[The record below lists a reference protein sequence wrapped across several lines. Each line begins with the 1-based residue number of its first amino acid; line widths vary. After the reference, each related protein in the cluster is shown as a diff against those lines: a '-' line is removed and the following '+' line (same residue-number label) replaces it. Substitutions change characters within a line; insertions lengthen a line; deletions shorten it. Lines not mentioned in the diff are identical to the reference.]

1 MTATLKHLNSGQRR
15 FQDAKGM
22 FVTPYTSDGLLG
34 ETTYDIHDIV
44 GDTLSI
50 TADDAD
56 RTEIPWEFG
65 DDNLD
70 ENVKLG
76 AKNFTC
82 QCLDFQN
89 DIMLALFGCKTVND
103 AVVFPSEYKDL
114 YVMIRVAF
122 DDVDL
127 VLPYVKMDAKATLE
141 NMRTDIARGEL
152 NGTLMSKEVV
162 IGALPEAGAQ
172 APSTAVTKTTSNSA
186 ETPMLYV
193 PNYSTTASDN
203 KAVYVPG
210 TGSTTSTPVYMTDI
224 HADAAA

>member
-1 MTATLKHLNSGQRR
+1 MSASLKHLNTGQRR

-22 FVTPYTSDGLLG
+22 YVTPYDDGGLLG

-50 TADDAD
+50 TQDDAE

-70 ENVKLG
+70 ENIKAG
-76 AKNFTC
+76 KKNFSC

-89 DIMLALFGCKTVND
+89 DIMLNLFGCTEVNG
-103 AVVFPSEYKDL
+103 AIAFPSEYKDL
-114 YVMIRVAF
+114 YVMIRIEF

-127 VLPYVKMDAKATLE
+127 VLPYVKMDTKATLE

-152 NGTLMSKEVV
+152 AGTIMSKEVV
-162 IGALPEAGAQ
+162 IGDMPAAGSQ
-172 APSTAVTKTTSNSA
+172 APSSAVTYDEDDA
-186 ETPMLYV
+186 VETPMLYL
-193 PNYSTTASDN
+193 PNSSTDG
-203 KAVYVPG
+203 KAAYVPG
-210 TGSTTSTPVYMTDI
+210 TGTSTSSTVYKTDV
-224 HADAAA
+224 HADAAS